1 MAVIKTEAEVEEFI
15 GRVWQAYNIGKA
27 FFPQHADFHAAS
39 KGEVKNVPQ
48 VERKDAE
55 NKADG
60 TDHADVSES
69 LTAVEVPLELP
80 MKRWVWINKDDY
92 DVRPDLAL
100 FTNFSTGMG
109 MDLHEGE
116 NRRCSLTLMKDAD
129 ANGREVN
136 ADFTNTGFGARFAAE
151 LRASAAQFD
160 EDGVPDDGN
169 RWLWVK
175 PLIFYALRAEEGVI
189 RLDFGGQADV
199 KRPRS
204 ILEYVGWRIMKLPG
218 VFGNDFTG
226 TPFAALNLPTH
237 QSFDASKAV
246 AIAAHSS
253 AWVWRQ
259 VKGMERIGP
268 DWHTNRDQWKIE
280 ARIHHGI
287 RSRNNKGL
295 WLFTDN
301 TT

>member
-15 GRVWQAYNIGKA
+15 GKVWQAYSIGKA
-27 FFPQHADFHAAS
+27 FFPQMADFHAAS

-48 VERKDAE
+48 VERQDAV

-60 TDHADVSES
+60 TTHADDSEA

-109 MDLHEGE
+109 MDLVEGE
-116 NRRCSLTLMKDAD
+116 NRRCALTLMKQAD
-129 ANGREVN
+129 TDGQEVN
-136 ADFTNTGFGARFAAE
+136 ADFTTTGFGARFAAE

-199 KRPRS
+199 RRPRS
-204 ILEYVGWRIMKLPG
+204 ILEYVGWKIMRLPG

-253 AWVWRQ
+253 SWVWRQ
-259 VKGMERIGP
+259 VKGMERLGP
-268 DWHTNRDQWKIE
+268 DWWTDRDQWKIE

-287 RSRNNKGL
+287 RSRNSEGH

>member
-15 GRVWQAYNIGKA
+15 GTVWQAYNIGKA
-27 FFPQHADFHAAS
+27 FFPQMADFHAAS

-48 VERKDAE
+48 VERQDAV

-60 TDHADVSES
+60 TDHADDSEA

-109 MDLHEGE
+109 MDLVEGE
-116 NRRCSLTLMKDAD
+116 NRRIALTIMKAAD
-129 ANGREVN
+129 TDSREVN
-136 ADFTNTGFGARFAAE
+136 ADFTTSGFGARFATE

-169 RWLWVK
+169 RWMWVK

-199 KRPRS
+199 QRPRS
-204 ILEYVGWRIMKLPG
+204 ILEYVGWKIMRLPG

-226 TPFAALNLPTH
+226 TPFTHLNLPSH
-237 QSFDASKAV
+237 QQFDASKAV
-246 AIAAHSS
+246 AFAAHSS
-253 AWVWRQ
+253 SWVWRQ
-259 VKGMERIGP
+259 VKGMERLGP
-268 DWHTNRDQWKIE
+268 DWFTTRDQWKIE

-287 RSRNNKGL
+287 RSRNSFGH